1 MEEIKDMAGKIKAG
15 SENYETGLSKL
26 RHSLKPDVKEI
37 IANTDKYLEMK
48 VAEDLM
54 TNPTQATL
62 DAFNNF
68 YSKIPGYRPIRFDEH
83 GQLIG

>member
-15 SENYETGLSKL
+15 SEDYKTGLSKL
-26 RHSLKPDVKEI
+26 SSSLKPDVKEI
-37 IANTDKYLEMK
+37 IANTDKYPAMK

-54 TNPTQATL
+54 RNPTQATL

-83 GQLIG
+83 GQLVG

>member
-1 MEEIKDMAGKIKAG
+1 MAGKIKAG

-68 YSKIPGYRPIRFDEH
+68 YSKIPGFRPIRFDEH